1 MKVCIDGV
9 IREVAATQEPP
20 IEPCRNI
27 NDEVAELKDGFKK
40 LQALF
45 EPLVK
50 LLEQK

>member
-9 IREVAATQEPP
+9 IREVEATQEPC
-20 IEPCRNI
+20 IAPCRNI
-27 NDEVAELKDGFKK
+27 NDDVAELKDGFKK

-50 LLEQK
+50 MLEQK